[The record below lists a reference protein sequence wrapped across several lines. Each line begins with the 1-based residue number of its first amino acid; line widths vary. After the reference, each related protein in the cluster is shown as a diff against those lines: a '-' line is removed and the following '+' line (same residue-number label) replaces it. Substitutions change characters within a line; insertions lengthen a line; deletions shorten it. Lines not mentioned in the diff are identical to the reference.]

1 MPGSAERSKSPF
13 SVFLF
18 LLSIII
24 ITIIIYCD
32 SIFSHYYFCA
42 ASPAQPRNR
51 TFYGKRPSG
60 ADTGSTTPR

>member
-1 MPGSAERSKSPF
+1 MPGPAERSKSPF

-18 LLSIII
+18 LLSIITI
-24 ITIIIYCD
+24 IIIYCD
-32 SIFSHYYFCA
+32 SIFSHYFCA